1 MRIVVRMLIV
11 SLLAAATSLQA
22 ITYIVPNDRD
32 LVKRADAIII
42 ATAVESHP
50 ELRDGDRLVTVATL
64 QVERVLKGSV
74 GGETVQLVEL
84 GGAVGNRVTLIP
96 GSPRYDDGKRYLVF
110 LRTNNLGEWVTYG
123 FALGKFEFISDLHGR
138 ELLTRGGTDEDIF
151 GLDESD
157 GSLHVE
163 LLRGGPEF
171 LSFVASRV
179 DSEAP
184 ARESYFVRRSEVVFA
199 KFPEFAPHA
208 TAFVPHAL
216 TTRPD
221 YMLDCGGSPCR
232 WPNPTAPF
240 YHCCNAQTGG
250 TGLDGPSASSA
261 AMAAWNSVSGAG
273 IHYTLTG
280 ADPNPN
286 PVPHGLD
293 GTPDSKNDIIFN
305 DRHGVVASHGG
316 AAAVGGITNAS
327 GPTPLGDGFTYFNTS
342 EVDVETAN
350 NLPSFVDQNLLI
362 QLLTHELGHTLGFR
376 HADGTSNGFSPPPSC
391 QSPSPC
397 ASIGQAIMASVIP
410 KPNSIGNLGQWDI
423 DAAQTVYGSGPV
435 CNPPAIT
442 GQPSNVTIT
451 SGQQTTLTVTATGTS
466 PTYQWYVGNPPNTS
480 VLAQN
485 GTGFQLTV
493 APTATTTYWV
503 RVSGCSRTI
512 DSNGATVTVNPPVCV
527 PPNSSA
533 PNASPSSIPAGQSST
548 LSVNPTG
555 TGPFTYQWYAGN
567 QGVTTT
573 PVNNGTNSS
582 VTVSPTVSTN
592 YWVRITGQCAPVKDS
607 LATLVTVT
615 CSPIG
620 SGPGASPSTIN
631 VGQSS
636 TLSLTTQGSGP
647 FTFQWYTGNLGD
659 TSHPINGANGT
670 STVVSP
676 TATSAFWV
684 HVTASC
690 GSQDAGTIVF
700 VNGTV
705 CNAPSITTQPAG
717 ATIGAGT
724 PITLTVAASGTAPLT
739 FQWYIGD
746 KGDTSNQI
754 VGATSSSLTQS
765 PIVTTKYWV
774 RVSNS
779 CNGVQ
784 TADSNSATVTVSTCT
799 NPTITVQPS
808 NTSAPIGTAATLKVT
823 ATGTSLHYQ
832 WFQGA
837 KGDTSNPTGAPDSAT
852 FVTGAISSN
861 KTFWVRVSGACGTP
875 VDSNAATVTAI
886 APPRGRAARH

>member
-1 MRIVVRMLIV
+1 MRIAVRMLVV

-32 LVKRADAIII
+32 LVKRAEAIVI

-64 QVERVLKGSV
+64 QVEQVLKGSI

-123 FALGKFEFISDLHGR
+123 FALGKFEFISDLRGR
-138 ELLTRGGTDEDIF
+138 ELLTRGANDEEIY

-163 LLRGGPEF
+163 RLRGGPEF
-171 LSFVASRV
+171 VTFVAARV
-179 DSEAP
+179 ESDAP
-184 ARESYFVRRSEVVFA
+184 ARESYFVNRSDVVFA
-199 KFPEFAPHA
+199 TFPEFVPRAS
-208 TAFVPHAL
+208 AFVPHTLA
-216 TTRPD
+216 TRPD
-221 YMLDCGGSPCR
+221 YLLSCGSFPCR
-232 WPNPTAPF
+232 WQSPAASF
-240 YHCCNAQTGG
+240 VHCCSAQLGG

-261 AMAAWNSVSGAG
+261 AMGSWNSAGAG
-273 IHYTLTG
+273 ISYSLTG
-280 ADPNPN
+280 QDLSANHGFQSDGKKGILFNDPNN
-286 PVPHGLD
+286 EVSG
-293 GTPDSKNDIIFN
+293 
-305 DRHGVVASHGG
+305 GV
-316 AAAVGGITNAS
+316 AVGGITLTNGQYQLS
-327 GPTPLGDGFTYFNTS
+327 DGFTYFRTS
-342 EVDVETAN
+342 EVDVVVGR
-350 NLPSFVDQNLLI
+350 NLPSFVDQPLFI

-376 HADGTSNGFSPPPSC
+376 HADQTASGSGAC

-410 KPNSIGNLGQWDI
+410 KPNSIGNLGQWDL

-435 CNPPAIT
+435 CTNPNIT
-442 GQPSNVTIT
+442 GQPGDTTIT
-451 SGQQTTLTVTATGTS
+451 SGQQTTLTVTATGTNL
-466 PTYQWYVGNPPNTS
+466 TYQWYVGISGDTS
-480 VLAQN
+480 TQAQN
-485 GTGFQLTV
+485 GTGSQLTV
-493 APTATTTYWV
+493 APTATTKYWV
-503 RVSGCSRTI
+503 KVSGCSTSVN
-512 DSNGATVTVNPPVCV
+512 SNTATVTVNPPVCV

-533 PNASPSSIPAGQSST
+533 PNASPSSIPSGQSST

-555 TGPFTYQWYAGN
+555 TGPFSYQWYVGN
-567 QGVTTT
+567 SGVTTN
-573 PVNNGTNSS
+573 PINGQTNSS

-592 YWVRITGQCAPVKDS
+592 YWVRITGQCAPVKDT

-620 SGPGASPSTIN
+620 SAGVTAQPQTIN
-631 VGQSS
+631 AGQSS
-636 TLSLTTQGSGP
+636 TLSFTTAGTGP
-647 FTFQWYTGNLGD
+647 FNIQWYAGNPGD

-690 GSQDAGTIVF
+690 GSQDGSVIVF

-705 CNAPSITTQPAG
+705 CNAPSITTQPSG
-717 ATIGAGT
+717 ATISAGT
-724 PITLTVAASGTAPLT
+724 PITLTVVAGGTAPLT

-754 VGATSSSLTQS
+754 IGATSSSLTQS

-784 TADSNSATVTVSTCT
+784 TADSNAATVTVSSCV
-799 NPTITVQPS
+799 NPSITVQPS
-808 NTSAPIGTAATLKVT
+808 SISAQIGTAATLKVT
-823 ATGTSLHYQ
+823 ATGDSLHYQ
-832 WFQGA
+832 WFHGA
-837 KGDTSNPTGAPDSAT
+837 KGDTSNPTGAADSAT
-852 FVTGAISSN
+852 FVTGAISGN
-861 KTFWVRVSGACGTP
+861 TTFWVRVSGACGTP